1 MLRRQFL
8 ALFAGLAIPVVGSPA
23 FAQTKEVTLAV
34 TDVVGLESLQR
45 EYGPFRDVLQ
55 SKTGFK
61 INFIPVSSRTAAV
74 EAMNSKKLDF
84 VLTGPAEYVVFRKRT
99 NAEPVV
105 GLSRPDYFS
114 VLVTIAGRGIA
125 LPSDLKG
132 KKVTFGD
139 AGSTSQH
146 LGPMQL
152 LADYGIDPRKDIQA
166 MHVNRNVAVE
176 ALKKGDVAAA
186 AMNDTHLK
194 TIREK
199 DTTTPYEVIAR
210 TRDLPND
217 ILLVGP
223 HVDKATVEIVRKAF
237 TEHSSA
243 LIDAVVGVKE
253 NRKYLGMMFLPT
265 VKDSDYNYVRAM
277 YRTIG
282 YPEYA
287 EFVGN

>member
-1 MLRRQFL
+1 MLRRQFVALL
-8 ALFAGLAIPVVGSPA
+8 AAIAVPA
-23 FAQTKEVTLAV
+23 IAMPASAQVKEISLAV

-45 EYGPFRDVLQ
+45 EFGPFRDVLQ
-55 SKTGFK
+55 AKSGMK
-61 INFIPVSSRTAAV
+61 INFIPVASRTAAV

-114 VLVTIAGRGIA
+114 ILVTIAGRGIV
-125 LPSDLKG
+125 LPGDLKG

-139 AGSTSQH
+139 VGSTSQH

-166 MHVNRNVAVE
+166 VHVNRNVAIE

-194 TIREK
+194 VIREK

-223 HVDKATVEIVRKAF
+223 HVDKATVETVRKVF

-243 LIDAVVGVKE
+243 LIEAVVGVKE
-253 NRKYLGMMFLPT
+253 NRKYAGMVFLPT
-265 VKDSDYNYVRAM
+265 VKDADYSYVRSM

-287 EFVGN
+287 DFVGN

>member
-1 MLRRQFL
+1 MLRRQFVALL
-8 ALFAGLAIPVVGSPA
+8 AAIAVPA
-23 FAQTKEVTLAV
+23 IALPASAQVKEISLAV

-45 EYGPFRDVLQ
+45 EFGPFRDVLQ
-55 SKTGFK
+55 AKSGMK
-61 INFIPVSSRTAAV
+61 INFVPVASRTAAV

-114 VLVTIAGRGIA
+114 ILVTIAGRGIV
-125 LPSDLKG
+125 LPGDLKG

-139 AGSTSQH
+139 VGSTSQH

-166 MHVNRNVAVE
+166 VHVNRNIAIE

-194 TIREK
+194 VIRDK
-199 DTTTPYEVIAR
+199 DPTTPYEVIAR

-223 HVDKATVEIVRKAF
+223 HVDKATVETVRKVF

-243 LIDAVVGVKE
+243 LIEAVVGVKE
-253 NRKYLGMMFLPT
+253 NRKYAGMVFLPT
-265 VKDSDYNYVRAM
+265 VKDADYSYVRSM

-287 EFVGN
+287 DFVGN

>member
-8 ALFAGLAIPVVGSPA
+8 ALFAGLAIPVVGSSA

-223 HVDKATVEIVRKAF
+223 HVDKTTVEVVRKAF